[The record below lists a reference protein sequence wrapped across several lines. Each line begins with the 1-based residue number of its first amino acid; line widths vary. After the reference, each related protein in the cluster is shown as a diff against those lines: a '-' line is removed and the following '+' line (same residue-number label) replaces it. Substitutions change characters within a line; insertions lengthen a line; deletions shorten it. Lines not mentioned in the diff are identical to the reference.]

1 MKKAN
6 LIEYQAPLTR
16 IVNIAP
22 KKAMLTVSTQSTLE
36 GFDGEESL
44 YD

>member
-6 LIEYQAPLTR
+6 LIEYQSPSTL
-16 IVNIAP
+16 IVNIAL
-22 KKAMLTVSTQSTLE
+22 KRTVLSASTQSTLE
-36 GFDGEESL
+36 GFDSEENL